1 MTVAKHLMSVRIKD
15 DKKNADAGSSATGR
29 GLVIL
34 KILQME
40 RKDSRCSS
48 CPEADGV
55 VYVIGDRDAAT
66 GDGSIVSVEM

>member
-1 MTVAKHLMSVRIKD
+1 MNL
-15 DKKNADAGSSATGR
+15 KNADAGSPATGR
-29 GLVIL
+29 RLIVIL

-48 CPEADGV
+48 CPETDGV
-55 VYVIGDRDAAT
+55 VYVIGDRDAPT